1 MVWQSVISVAQANR
15 AIIIDSEGTK
25 ADPPSLLGVLYLKDG
40 EVTQTFNQFVSETA
54 LSPAGDSTDV
64 CTNQELKTTSINLL
78 NLARSEDRML
88 IAWGSREIP
97 AIRETD
103 LPSSD
108 MDFLSEN
115 VVDVRILA

>member
-1 MVWQSVISVAQANR
+1 M
-15 AIIIDSEGTK
+15 
-25 ADPPSLLGVLYLKDG
+25 
-40 EVTQTFNQFVSETA
+40 
-54 LSPAGDSTDV
+54 TDV